1 MLRRFKNISH
11 TDIILFL
18 IVSTVLLVL
27 ISFLIFPLG
36 TLFMKAFQDNT
47 GSFVWFEHFAKYLN
61 SPNMVR
67 SLLNTLYIASISTFI
82 SVSLAFVYAYC
93 LSRRNIPGKKIFQF
107 IAMLPLLAPTMLLG
121 ICLIYLFGN
130 QGILTRAGFVIELY
144 GSLGIIIAESIFCF
158 PVALLILTVAF
169 SASDNRL
176 YEAAEVMGTS
186 GLRKMLTITIPNVK
200 YGLISAIF
208 VCFTYSFTDF
218 GAPSVVGGN
227 YNVLATDVY
236 KQVIGQQ
243 NFNMGAVVGLI
254 MMIPTVIS
262 FIVNRFVTGKQ
273 EGISSKAVPY
283 QIRRDKKYDAMAF
296 AFCIVISLLMMAF
309 FAMALY
315 ASLIRL
321 WPYNMS
327 LTLNNYDFSRVAGGT
342 GGNVMQNSIITAGLT
357 AVIGTAI
364 AFLAAYVT
372 EKVRILKTL
381 RKPIYFLSMAPMA
394 IPGTVIGLAFIL
406 FFNPRTFPIP
416 GTDYA
421 IVNSFNRLY
430 GTMWILII
438 ANVVHYFSVPYITAV
453 TALKSLDKEYETVSD
468 SLGVPFY
475 KTLFKVT
482 IPMSFR
488 AIVEIVVYFFVNAM
502 ITVSAVVFL
511 YTPVTRVASVTIL
524 NVQDAGEVAIAAAM
538 SMLVLGVN
546 VVVRLIYEIVNF
558 RLAKKI
564 DAWKVR

>member
-1 MLRRFKNISH
+1 MLRQFRHIRH
-11 TDIILFL
+11 TDIILLL
-18 IVSTVLLVL
+18 IVSAVLFAL
-27 ISFLIFPLG
+27 IVFLLLPLSA
-36 TLFMKAFQDNT
+36 LFMKAFQDNS
-47 GSFVWFEHFAKYLN
+47 GNFVWFEQFAKYMS
-61 SPNMVR
+61 SPSMVG
-67 SLLNTLYIASISTFI
+67 SLLNTIYISSVSTII
-82 SVSLAFVYAYC
+82 SVSLAFVYAYS
-93 LSRRNIPGKKIFQF
+93 LSRRSIPGKKIFQF

-130 QGILTRAGFVIELY
+130 QGLLTRTGFVIELY

-169 SASDNRL
+169 SASDDRL
-176 YEAAEVMGTS
+176 YEAADVMGTS
-186 GLRKMLTITIPNVK
+186 GIRKMLTITIPSVK
-200 YGLISAIF
+200 YGLISSIF

-262 FIVNRFVTGKQ
+262 FIVDRFVTGKQ
-273 EGISSKAVPY
+273 ESISSKAVPY
-283 QIRRDKKYDAMAF
+283 RIRPDKRYDRMAF
-296 AFCIVISLLMMAF
+296 LFCTVISFLMLAF

-315 ASLIRL
+315 ASLVKL

-327 LTLNNYDFSRVAGGT
+327 LTFNNYDFSKVAGGT
-342 GGNVMQNSIITAGLT
+342 GGNVMRNSVVTAAITAILGTVT
-357 AVIGTAI
+357 AFI
-364 AFLAAYVT
+364 AAYVT
-372 EKVRILKTL
+372 EKVGILKTL
-381 RKPIYFLSMAPMA
+381 RRPVYYLSMAPMA

-406 FFNPRTFPIP
+406 FFNPKTFPIP
-416 GTDYA
+416 GTDLA
-421 IVNSFNRLY
+421 IVNSFNWLY
-430 GTMWILII
+430 GTMWILVI
-438 ANVVHYFSVPYITAV
+438 ANIIHYFSVPYITAL

-475 KTLFKVT
+475 KTLFWVT

-488 AIVEIVVYFFVNAM
+488 AIVEILVYFFVNAM

-524 NVQDAGEVAIAAAM
+524 NIRDGGEVAVAAAM

-546 VVVRLIYEIVNF
+546 IIVRLIYEVVNGT
-558 RLAKKI
+558 LSKKI
-564 DAWKVR
+564 DTWKIK